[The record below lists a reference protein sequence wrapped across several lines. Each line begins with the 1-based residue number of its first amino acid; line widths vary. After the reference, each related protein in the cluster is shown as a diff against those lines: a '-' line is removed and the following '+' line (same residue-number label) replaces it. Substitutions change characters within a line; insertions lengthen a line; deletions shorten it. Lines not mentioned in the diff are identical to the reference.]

1 MIIVGPMSG
10 PRDQAVRNPAVA
22 GMFYPAQP
30 EQCQAATRELFQSA
44 RAALDSGDKSHL
56 PASPGLGAVVP
67 HAGWI
72 CSGAIAAE
80 AIAALA
86 MHRPGVDLVVVLG
99 AIHTPLPVD
108 RGVLDSFARWTVPS
122 GESTV
127 TGALRDELTAKW
139 SRFVI
144 DDRFH
149 LREHAIEVELPLIQ
163 SVWPT
168 AAILPIEMPPMA
180 QAVELGR
187 NIAQTV
193 AAMGLSAVYLASSDL
208 THYGPNYQF
217 SPAGLGES
225 GLRWALNNDRRLLE
239 LITAM
244 SPERIVPEVAAQ
256 FNACGAGAIA
266 AMMSACQAAGATRGV
281 VLKHQNSFQTLSAIS
296 PQPPTNAVGY
306 AAVWVG

>member
-1 MIIVGPMSG
+1 M
-10 PRDQAVRNPAVA
+10 RNPAVA

-30 EQCQAATRELFQSA
+30 EQCQAATRQLFETAQ
-44 RAALDSGDKSHL
+44 AALASEGRAQL
-56 PASPGLGAVVP
+56 PASAGLGAVVP

-86 MHRPGVDLVVVLG
+86 SQRPRVDLVVVLG

-108 RGVLDSFARWTVPS
+108 RGVLDSFARWMVPS

-127 TGALRDELTAKW
+127 TSALRDELSAKW

-168 AAILPIEMPPMA
+168 AAILPVEMPPIS
-180 QAVELGR
+180 QAVDLGR
-187 NIAQTV
+187 NIAETV
-193 AAMGLSAVYLASSDL
+193 KSMGLSAVYLASSDL

-217 SPAGLGES
+217 TPAGIGEA
-225 GLRWALNNDRRLLE
+225 GLKWALANDERLLE
-239 LITAM
+239 LIKSM
-244 SPERIVPEVAAQ
+244 SVEQIVPEVQARY
-256 FNACGAGAIA
+256 NACGGGAIA
-266 AMMSACQAAGATRGV
+266 AMMSACQAAGAKQAV
-281 VLKHQNSFQTLSAIS
+281 VLKHQNSFQTLSVIS